1 MSTVASSPAEVA
13 ALIQDG
19 MTIGIG
25 GWGSRRKPMTLVR
38 QIVRSGA
45 TGLRIVSF
53 GGPDVGI
60 LCATGQAAE
69 VVHGF
74 VSLDSIAIDPHFAAA
89 RQSGAVRSIEYD
101 EGMLVAGLRA
111 ASRRLPFE
119 VTRSGA
125 GSDAV
130 LRNSDIRTIT
140 SPYADADAETETEVL
155 VAMPA
160 VPLDLALVHLDRA
173 DAGGTAVCLGPD
185 LFFDDLFAGASAQTV
200 VSVESVVSTAE
211 LLTGAGPAAS
221 VLDRTLTGM
230 VVAAPGGAG
239 FTAHPPHHD
248 RDERMQQVYADAASS
263 PAAWAVFRDR
273 FLGVDDDTYRANVAA
288 FHAEHPS

>member
-1 MSTVASSPAEVA
+1 MSRIAAVAEVE

-38 QIVRSGA
+38 AIVRSGA
-45 TGLRIVSF
+45 RNLRIVSF

-69 VVHGF
+69 IVHGF
-74 VSLDSIAIDPHFAAA
+74 VSLDSIGIDPHFAAA
-89 RQSGAVRSIEYD
+89 RQSGTVRSVEYD

-119 VTRSGA
+119 ATRAGA

-130 LRNSDIRTIT
+130 LRNPGVRMIE
-140 SPYADADAETETEVL
+140 SPYEDREVL

-160 VPLDLALVHLDRA
+160 VPLDLALLHLDRV
-173 DAGGTAVCLGPD
+173 DTGGTAVCLGPD
-185 LFFDDLFAGASAQTV
+185 LYFDDLFAGAATQTV
-200 VSVESVVSTAE
+200 VSAEELVPTAE
-211 LLTGAGPAAS
+211 LLAGGDAWTS
-221 VLDRTLTGM
+221 VIERSRIRAVLH
-230 VVAAPGGAG
+230 APGGAG
-239 FTAHPPHHD
+239 FTAHPPYAA
-248 RDERMQQVYADAASS
+248 RDERLQRAYADAAVSA
-263 PAAWAVFRDR
+263 PAWAEFRER
-273 FLGVDDDTYRANVAA
+273 FIDVDEDQYRAQIAA
-288 FHAEHPS
+288 FHAGGDR

>member
-1 MSTVASSPAEVA
+1 MSVVASSPAEVA
-13 ALIQDG
+13 SLIHDD

-25 GWGSRRKPMTLVR
+25 GWGSRRKPMALVR

-45 TGLRIVSF
+45 RGLRIVSF

-60 LCATGQAAE
+60 LCATGQATE

-74 VSLDSIAIDPHFAAA
+74 VSLDSIPIDPHFAAA
-89 RQSGAVRSIEYD
+89 RQSGAVRNVEYD

-130 LRNSDIRTIT
+130 TRNPGIRMIT
-140 SPYADADAETETEVL
+140 SPYADAEVL

-160 VPLDLALVHLDRA
+160 VPVDLALLHLDRA
-173 DAGGTAVCLGPD
+173 DASGTAVCLGPD
-185 LFFDDLFAGASAQTV
+185 LYFDDLFAGAASRTV
-200 VSVESVVSTAE
+200 VSVEAVVDTAD
-211 LLTGAGPAAS
+211 LLVDAGPTAS
-221 VLDRTLTGM
+221 VLDRTLVDA
-230 VVAAPGGAG
+230 VVVSPGGAG
-239 FTAHPPHHD
+239 FTAHPPHTA
-248 RDERMQQVYADAASS
+248 RDEWLQRAYVESASS
-263 PAAWAVFRDR
+263 PAAWADFRAR
-273 FLGVDDDTYRANVAA
+273 FIDVDDEAYRMAVAA
-288 FHAEHPS
+288 FHTEQTA

>member
-1 MSTVASSPAEVA
+1 MSAAAASLAEVVP
-13 ALIQDG
+13 LIRDG

-38 QIVRSGA
+38 QIVHSGA
-45 TGLRIVSF
+45 RGLRIVSF
-53 GGPDVGI
+53 GGPDVGL

-89 RQSGAVRSIEYD
+89 RQGGSVHNVEYD

-125 GSDAV
+125 GSDA
-130 LRNSDIRTIT
+130 LTRNPGVRTIV
-140 SPYADADAETETEVL
+140 SPYADAEEL

-160 VPLDLALVHLDRA
+160 IPLDLAVIHLDRA
-173 DAGGTAVCLGPD
+173 DATGTAVCLGPD
-185 LFFDDLFAGASAQTV
+185 LYFDDLFAGAAAHTV
-200 VSVESVVSTAE
+200 VSVEKLVDTAE
-211 LLTGAGPAAS
+211 LLAGAGPTAS
-221 VLDRTLTGM
+221 VLDRTLTGTI
-230 VVAAPGGAG
+230 VVAPGGAG
-239 FTAHPPHHD
+239 FTAHAPHAE
-248 RDERMQQVYADAASS
+248 RDERLQRAYAASAAS
-263 PAAWAVFRDR
+263 PAAWAAFRAR
-273 FLGVDDDTYRANVAA
+273 FVDVDEAAYRDAVAR
-288 FHAEHPS
+288 FHTEPAS

>member
-1 MSTVASSPAEVA
+1 MSIVASSPAEVA
-13 ALIQDG
+13 ALIHDG

-25 GWGSRRKPMTLVR
+25 GWGSRRKPMALVR

-45 TGLRIVSF
+45 RGLRIVSF

-89 RQSGAVRSIEYD
+89 RQTGAVRSIEYD
-101 EGMLVAGLRA
+101 EGMLVSGLRA

-119 VTRSGA
+119 VTRYGA

-130 LRNSDIRTIT
+130 TRNPDIRTIT
-140 SPYADADAETETEVL
+140 SPYDDAEVL

-160 VPLDLALVHLDRA
+160 VPLDLAFVHLDRA
-173 DAGGTAVCLGPD
+173 DAAGTAVCLGPD
-185 LFFDDLFAGASAQTV
+185 LFFDDLFAGAAARTV
-200 VSVESVVSTAE
+200 VSVESVVGTAG
-211 LLTGAGPAAS
+211 LLAGAGPGAS
-221 VLDRTLTGM
+221 VLDRTLVDT
-230 VVAAPGGAG
+230 VVESPGGAG

-248 RDERMQQVYADAASS
+248 RDEQLQRAYVEAASS
-263 PAAWAVFRDR
+263 PAAWADFRAR
-273 FLGVDDDTYRANVAA
+273 FLDVDDDAYRANVHA
-288 FHAEHPS
+288 FHAERAA

>member
-1 MSTVASSPAEVA
+1 MSAVASSPAEVA
-13 ALIQDG
+13 ALIHDG

-45 TGLRIVSF
+45 RGLRIVSF

-69 VVHGF
+69 IVHGF

-89 RQSGAVRSIEYD
+89 RQAGAVRSVEYD

-130 LRNSDIRTIT
+130 TRNPDIRTIT
-140 SPYADADAETETEVL
+140 SPYADAEVL

-173 DAGGTAVCLGPD
+173 DVAGTAVCLGPD
-185 LFFDDLFAGASAQTV
+185 LFFDDLFAGAATHTV
-200 VSVESVVSTAE
+200 VSVDSVVHTTA

-221 VLDRTLTGM
+221 VLDRTLTGT

-248 RDERMQQVYADAASS
+248 RDEQLQRAYVEAAAS
-263 PAAWAVFRDR
+263 PTAWADFRAR
-273 FLGVDDDTYRANVAA
+273 FLDVDDDTYRANASA
-288 FHAEHPS
+288 FHAERAS

>member
-1 MSTVASSPAEVA
+1 MTIVASPLPEVA
-13 ALIQDG
+13 SLIHDG

-25 GWGSRRKPMTLVR
+25 GWGSRRKPMALVR

-45 TGLRIVSF
+45 RDLRIVSF

-89 RQSGAVRSIEYD
+89 RQSGSVRNVEYD

-119 VTRSGA
+119 ITRSGA

-130 LRNSDIRTIT
+130 TRNPDIQTIT
-140 SPYADADAETETEVL
+140 SPYADAEVL

-160 VPLDLALVHLDRA
+160 VPLDLAVLHLDRA
-173 DAGGTAVCLGPD
+173 DAAGTAVCLGPD
-185 LFFDDLFAGASAQTV
+185 LFFDDLFAGAAARTV
-200 VSVESVVSTAE
+200 VSVEAVVDTAE
-211 LLTGAGPAAS
+211 LLADAGPTAS
-221 VLDRTLTGM
+221 VLDRTLTDLI
-230 VVAAPGGAG
+230 VASPGGAG
-239 FTAHPPHHD
+239 LTAHPPHSS
-248 RDERMQQVYADAASS
+248 RDERLQRAYVEAAASPS
-263 PAAWAVFRDR
+263 AWADFRAR
-273 FLGVDDDTYRANVAA
+273 FLDVDDDAYRVGVAA
-288 FHAEHPS
+288 FHAEAAS

>member
-1 MSTVASSPAEVA
+1 MSVVASSPAEVA
-13 ALIQDG
+13 TLIHDG

-45 TGLRIVSF
+45 RGLRIVSF

-69 VVHGF
+69 MVHGF
-74 VSLDSIAIDPHFAAA
+74 VSLDSIATDPHFAAA
-89 RQSGAVRSIEYD
+89 RQAGTVRSVEYD

-130 LRNSDIRTIT
+130 TRNPDIRTIA
-140 SPYADADAETETEVL
+140 SPYADAEVL

-173 DAGGTAVCLGPD
+173 DAPGTAVCLGPD
-185 LFFDDLFAGASAQTV
+185 LFFDDLFAGAAAHTV
-200 VSVESVVSTAE
+200 VSVESVVDTAA
-211 LLTGAGPAAS
+211 LLKDAGPAAS
-221 VLDRTLTGM
+221 VLDRTLTGTI
-230 VVAAPGGAG
+230 VAAPGGAG

-248 RDERMQQVYADAASS
+248 RDEPLQRAYVEAAAS
-263 PAAWAVFRDR
+263 PAACADFRAR
-273 FLGVDDDTYRANVAA
+273 FLDVDDDTYRANVNAI
-288 FHAEHPS
+288 HAERAS

>member
-1 MSTVASSPAEVA
+1 MSVVASSPTEVA
-13 ALIQDG
+13 SLIHDD

-25 GWGSRRKPMTLVR
+25 GWGSRRKPMALVR

-45 TGLRIVSF
+45 RRLRIVSF

-69 VVHGF
+69 IVHGF
-74 VSLDSIAIDPHFAAA
+74 VSLDSIPIDPHFASA
-89 RQSGAVRSIEYD
+89 RQSGAVRNVEYD

-130 LRNSDIRTIT
+130 TRNPDIRTVT
-140 SPYADADAETETEVL
+140 SPYADAEVL

-160 VPLDLALVHLDRA
+160 VPLDLALLHLDRA
-173 DAGGTAVCLGPD
+173 DASGTAVCLGPD
-185 LFFDDLFAGASAQTV
+185 LYFDDLLAGAAARTV
-200 VSVESVVSTAE
+200 VSVEAVVDTAD
-211 LLTGAGPAAS
+211 LVVDAGPTAS
-221 VLDRTLTGM
+221 VLDRTLTTL
-230 VVAAPGGAG
+230 VVVSPGGSG
-239 FTAHPPHHD
+239 FTAHPPHTA
-248 RDERMQQVYADAASS
+248 RDEYLQRAYAESAAS
-263 PAAWAVFRDR
+263 PAAWADFRAR
-273 FLGVDDDTYRANVAA
+273 FVDVDDDAYRASVAA
-288 FHAEHPS
+288 FHTRPSS